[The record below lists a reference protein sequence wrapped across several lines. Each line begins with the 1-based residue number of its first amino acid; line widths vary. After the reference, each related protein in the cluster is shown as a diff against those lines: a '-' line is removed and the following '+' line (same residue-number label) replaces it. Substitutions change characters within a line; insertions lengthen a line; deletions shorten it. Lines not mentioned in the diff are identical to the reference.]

1 MFRVIL
7 CLLVAAG
14 AAGQKYRVGRAATAD
29 DLKADLFVA
38 PDGKGLPPG
47 KGSAA
52 AGLEIYNRRCQR
64 CHGTQGQGGEE
75 SQLVGG
81 QGSLKTA
88 KPLKTVGSFW
98 PHATTLYDY
107 IRRAMP
113 FDNPGLLDADQ
124 TYAVAALILHWN
136 GIIGEKDVMD
146 ATTLPKVKMPNR
158 EGFIKDNRPDTGA
171 KGKRKGN

>member
-1 MFRVIL
+1 MFKTI
-7 CLLVAAG
+7 LLVLVTCAAF
-14 AAGQKYRVGRAATAD
+14 GQKYKVGRAAGAE
-29 DLKADLFVA
+29 DLKADIFVA

-47 KGSAA
+47 KGTAA

-75 SQLVGG
+75 SVLVGG

-88 KPLKTVGSFW
+88 KPLKTVGSYW

-136 GIIGEKDVMD
+136 GIIGEKDVLD
-146 ATTLPKVKMPNR
+146 AATLPKIKMPNR
-158 EGFIKDNRPDTGA
+158 DGFVRDNRPDTGPKA
-171 KGKRKGN
+171 KKK

>member
-1 MFRVIL
+1 VFKTI
-7 CLLVAAG
+7 LLVLVTCAAF
-14 AAGQKYRVGRAATAD
+14 GQKYKVGRAAGAE
-29 DLKADLFVA
+29 DLKADIFVA

-47 KGSAA
+47 KGTAA

-75 SQLVGG
+75 SVLVGG

-88 KPLKTVGSFW
+88 KPLKTVGSYW

-136 GIIGEKDVMD
+136 GIIGEKDVLD
-146 ATTLPKVKMPNR
+146 AATLPKIKMPNR
-158 EGFIKDNRPDTGA
+158 DGFVRDNRPDTGPKA
-171 KGKRKGN
+171 KKK